1 MPSTSL
7 PPCLAVV
14 AALALVAPAV
24 RAETYRLDPVHTRV
38 AFVVD
43 HAGLSRA
50 IGTFSGVQ
58 GRLEFDP
65 AAWADASV
73 AVTVPLASLQLGDDD
88 WRDAVLDGTFLDAGD
103 FPEAHFVSTAVHAG
117 TDGRLRIDGT
127 LTLRGVA
134 RPVQLDARL
143 NAVKRH
149 PVTRR
154 RSAGFSATATLRRS
168 DFGIGA
174 WPNVVG
180 DEVALMIEAEAIVDA
195 GAAAPVASPPDV
207 TAPPDD
213 AATDLDSHSDEIR
226 GPADA
231 ADP

>member
-1 MPSTSL
+1 
-7 PPCLAVV
+7 
-14 AALALVAPAV
+14 
-24 RAETYRLDPVHTRV
+24 
-38 AFVVD
+38 
-43 HAGLSRA
+43 
-50 IGTFSGVQ
+50 VQ

-65 AAWADASV
+65 ASWADASV
-73 AVTVPLASLQLGDDD
+73 AVTVPLATLHLGDDG

-103 FPEAHFVSTAVHAG
+103 FPEAHFVSTAVQPAG
-117 TDGRLRIDGT
+117 DGRLRIDGT

-180 DEVALMIEAEAIVDA
+180 DEIELLIEAEAVVDA
-195 GAAAPVASPPDV
+195 NAAAPVAPPPGDADEPS
-207 TAPPDD
+207 AP
-213 AATDLDSHSDEIR
+213 S